1 MSLLCGTPTQT
12 SNKGTREEKTMLYK
26 ELYRPQYHFSAPK
39 GWLNDPNGLV
49 WYKGEYHLFYQYYP
63 HDILWGPMHWG
74 HAVSTDLVHW
84 ENLPIALAP
93 DENGTVFS
101 GSVVVDHRNDS
112 GLFSGGEGL
121 VAFYTGHI
129 DRPGQH
135 PIEHQCLAYSED
147 CGRTWKKYEGN
158 PILSAP
164 ETPDAY
170 DFRDPKVFWHE
181 ESGKW
186 VMFLGGG
193 FYRVYNSSDLI
204 HWDLTSESYIHE
216 EFPDFALVPV
226 ENSDDKKWVLNLAG
240 FKYYICSFD
249 GKTFIREEGPYT
261 ADLSDGCQAT
271 QTFSNIQDGR
281 VIMMSWMRD
290 GSRGPTFPWRN
301 TMTVARELTLRK
313 MSDGTH
319 RLVQIPVKELS
330 ALEAESIFELQDT
343 DLEPGKDIL
352 NGVHCSQ
359 CVMEADLD
367 ISGKTGKTIFT
378 ILADDRQW
386 TKLVVDLDNGLFFV
400 DYTGGNS
407 PRWRDTQTS
416 MDAWYFATNDIIK
429 ARGKSYPVPLPDKD
443 NLKVKALIDWTSME
457 IFLNDGLISFTFSVF
472 PDAEADQLSLVSDD
486 NIHVRSLSIKKMA
499 SIW

>member
-1 MSLLCGTPTQT
+1 MSLLCGTPMQT

-249 GKTFIREEGPYT
+249 GKRFIREEGPYT
-261 ADLSDGCQAT
+261 ADFSDGCQAT

-367 ISGKTGKTIFT
+367 ISGKAGKTIFT

-400 DYTGGNS
+400 DYTGGNT

-486 NIHVRSLSIKKMA
+486 NVHVRSLSIKKMA

>member
-249 GKTFIREEGPYT
+249 GKRFIREEGPYT

-378 ILADDRQW
+378 ILADDRHW

>member
-1 MSLLCGTPTQT
+1 MIFEGTI
-12 SNKGTREEKTMLYK
+12 MLYK

-49 WYKGEYHLFYQYYP
+49 WYRGEYHLFFQYYP
-63 HDILWGPMHWG
+63 HDVLWGPMHWG
-74 HAVSTDLVHW
+74 HAVSKDLVHW

-101 GSVVVDHRNDS
+101 GSVVVDYHNDS
-112 GLFSGGEGL
+112 GLFSSGEGL

-135 PIEHQCLAYSED
+135 PIEHQCMAYSDD

-164 ETPDAY
+164 DSPEAFDY
-170 DFRDPKVFWHE
+170 RDPKVFWHE

-193 FYRVYNSSDLI
+193 FYRVYNSDDLI
-204 HWDLTSESYIHE
+204 HWELTSESFIHE
-216 EFPDFALVPV
+216 EFPDFALIPV
-226 ENSDDKKWVLNLAG
+226 EDSDEKKWVLNLAG

-249 GKTFIREEGPYT
+249 GKRFIREEGPYT
-261 ADLSDGCQAT
+261 ADFSDGCQAT
-271 QTFSNIQDGR
+271 QTFNNIQDGR
-281 VIMMSWMRD
+281 VIMMAWMRD

-313 MSDGTH
+313 MPDGSH

-330 ALEAESIFELQDT
+330 EIEGKCIYELHDT
-343 DLEPGKDIL
+343 VLEPGSDIL
-352 NGVHCSQ
+352 KGICGSQ
-359 CVMEADLD
+359 YILEADID

-378 ILADDRQW
+378 ILADNRQW
-386 TKLVVDLDNGLFFV
+386 TKLVADLDNGLFFV
-400 DYTGGNS
+400 DYTAGNS

-416 MDAWYFATNDIIK
+416 MDAWYFSTNDIIK
-429 ARGKSYPVPLPDKD
+429 ARGKSYPAPLPDRD
-443 NLKVKALIDWTSME
+443 HLRIKALVDWTSME
-457 IFLNDGLISFTFSVF
+457 VFLNGGLVSFTFSVF
-472 PDAEADQLSLVSDD
+472 PDAEADRLSLISEDTVHI
-486 NIHVRSLSIKKMA
+486 NSLTIKSME

>member
-1 MSLLCGTPTQT
+1 
-12 SNKGTREEKTMLYK
+12 MLYK

-249 GKTFIREEGPYT
+249 GKRFIREEGPYT